1 MCKTAAYEDSNEY
14 VFYWFRLSGCVPAYR
29 MRFKCMV
36 TFNVRVGQL
45 DSVNLTHY
53 KCLENERDHRDE
65 H

>member
-1 MCKTAAYEDSNEY
+1 
-14 VFYWFRLSGCVPAYR
+14 
-29 MRFKCMV
+29 MV

-53 KCLENERDHRDE
+53 NKCLENERDHRGE